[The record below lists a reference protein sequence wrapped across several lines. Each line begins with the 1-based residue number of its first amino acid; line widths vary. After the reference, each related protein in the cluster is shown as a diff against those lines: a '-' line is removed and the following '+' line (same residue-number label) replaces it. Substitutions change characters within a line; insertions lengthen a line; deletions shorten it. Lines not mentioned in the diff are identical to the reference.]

1 MRIFGSDRME
11 SMLVKLGLQ
20 EDEAIVHPWINKAL
34 EKAQQK
40 VEARNFDMRKN
51 ILKYDNVMN
60 DQRKVVFEQRR
71 EMMAQESLEEMITD
85 MREGVADDL
94 IAKHIRATPI
104 PKPGHRGFRASGPCR
119 LQSHASARRLGQEEG
134 ITEEEM
140 HERLRKAA
148 NEAYAAGWRRTAP
161 RLPAMSKSRSFCKR
175 STICGA
181 SIS

>member
-1 MRIFGSDRME
+1 MRIFGSERME
-11 SMLVKLGLQ
+11 LMLVKLGLK

-85 MREGVADDL
+85 MRHGVVDDL
-94 IAKHIRATPI
+94 IGRHIPARCLSRSLGYRRAGRI
-104 PKPGHRGFRASGPCR
+104 DQRRVQYF
-119 LQSHASARRLGQEEG
+119 ASARRLGEG
-134 ITEEEM
+134 G
-140 HERLRKAA
+140 RNNRRGNAGAA
-148 NEAYAAGWRRTAP
+148 AQGGR
-161 RLPAMSKSRSFCKR
+161 
-175 STICGA
+175 
-181 SIS
+181 